1 MRELIDREL
10 DKIIGK
16 KNPGKWI
23 LSFDKND
30 KTVYLIIFDKNGEVH
45 SRTEL
50 DSGDLA
56 AMRDAASGILDE
68 L

>member
-1 MRELIDREL
+1 MIDREL
-10 DKIIGK
+10 DRFVGK
-16 KNPGKWI
+16 KNPGKWM
-23 LSFDKND
+23 LSFDKGD

-50 DSGDLA
+50 DSNDLA
-56 AMRDAASGILDE
+56 SMRDAAIGILEE